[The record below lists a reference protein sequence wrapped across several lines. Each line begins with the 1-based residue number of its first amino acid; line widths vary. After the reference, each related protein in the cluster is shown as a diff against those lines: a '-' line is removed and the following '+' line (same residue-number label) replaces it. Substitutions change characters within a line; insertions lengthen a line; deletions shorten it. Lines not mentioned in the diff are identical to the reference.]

1 MESLKSN
8 KLNRRNFIVNSG
20 IAGGGLV
27 IGFNLFSSFK
37 KNEDLGKL
45 NSNSKQSEFNSHIK
59 ISKSGD
65 ITIFAPNPEIGQ
77 GIKTTLPMLVAEEL
91 DVAWNDVNV
100 VQAKLDREKF
110 TNQWAGGS
118 MGVMLAWQPLRK
130 SGATARQMLINAAAK
145 KWNISS
151 SDCFTKNGSVY
162 NNLNQKY
169 SYAELV
175 DDASKLEIPNNV
187 KLKDPKDFKIIGKSV
202 VNVDIEKLVTGKP
215 LFGLD
220 YKEDGMVYSCVLRP
234 PAFGQTLISFD
245 SSESIKING
254 VIDVV
259 KLENK
264 VAVIAKNTFAAIQGK
279 KALRAEWKN
288 PKILEDSIFHKN
300 KLNELL
306 DKGEFKTMR
315 KDGDVA
321 KAFSEADK
329 IIEKTYE
336 SPFLPHSCMEP
347 MNFFANVTDKKIDL
361 VGPIQTPDNTSKQV
375 AEMLKRDISEI
386 DLKMTRMG
394 GGFGRRLRGDFV
406 IEAAKISD
414 IIRKPVQV
422 IYSREDDMTA
432 GLYRPAIHYRIAAS
446 IKNNKL
452 TGYWLKEASINS
464 NMYGLIPN
472 FLPAGSL
479 KNYQVDVVNYKSEIS
494 TAPWR
499 APYTN
504 FLAFAEQT
512 FFDELSEELGVDRI
526 KFHLDLLEN
535 VKGTTDK
542 RIKYSPERFQNVIK
556 TVIEKSNWGENK
568 KGLYKG
574 FSAYYCHN
582 THVAQV
588 AEVVM
593 KNNSPVVQRVVCV
606 VDCGKLVNPL
616 GGNNQVVG
624 GVIDG
629 VGHAMYGEFE
639 FRKGS
644 PRAKNFNRYKLIRMD
659 QSPKVDVHFIDS
671 NHSPTGLGEPSLPP
685 VGAAVANAI
694 YKATGYRL
702 MNQPFVEE
710 LKLKKVLG

>member
-45 NSNSKQSEFNSHIK
+45 NSNSNQSEFNSHIK

-91 DVAWNDVNV
+91 DVAWKDVNV

-288 PKILEDSIFHKN
+288 PKVLEDSIFHKN

-306 DKGEFKTMR
+306 
-315 KDGDVA
+315 
-321 KAFSEADK
+321 
-329 IIEKTYE
+329 
-336 SPFLPHSCMEP
+336 
-347 MNFFANVTDKKIDL
+347 
-361 VGPIQTPDNTSKQV
+361 
-375 AEMLKRDISEI
+375 
-386 DLKMTRMG
+386 
-394 GGFGRRLRGDFV
+394 
-406 IEAAKISD
+406 
-414 IIRKPVQV
+414 
-422 IYSREDDMTA
+422 
-432 GLYRPAIHYRIAAS
+432 
-446 IKNNKL
+446 
-452 TGYWLKEASINS
+452 
-464 NMYGLIPN
+464 
-472 FLPAGSL
+472 
-479 KNYQVDVVNYKSEIS
+479 
-494 TAPWR
+494 
-499 APYTN
+499 
-504 FLAFAEQT
+504 
-512 FFDELSEELGVDRI
+512 
-526 KFHLDLLEN
+526 EN
-535 VKGTTDK
+535 V
-542 RIKYSPERFQNVIK
+542 N
-556 TVIEKSNWGENK
+556 
-568 KGLYKG
+568 
-574 FSAYYCHN
+574 
-582 THVAQV
+582 
-588 AEVVM
+588 
-593 KNNSPVVQRVVCV
+593 
-606 VDCGKLVNPL
+606 
-616 GGNNQVVG
+616 
-624 GVIDG
+624 
-629 VGHAMYGEFE
+629 
-639 FRKGS
+639 
-644 PRAKNFNRYKLIRMD
+644 
-659 QSPKVDVHFIDS
+659 
-671 NHSPTGLGEPSLPP
+671 
-685 VGAAVANAI
+685 
-694 YKATGYRL
+694 
-702 MNQPFVEE
+702 
-710 LKLKKVLG
+710 LKL